1 MLGDERDA
9 IMRSGVAHVIHV
21 GQLSHD
27 EMARSF
33 VLAAAKIIRFRE
45 THNPPFIAK
54 LYRPEKRTE
63 YHTVA
68 GAIKLVL
75 TLEEWKRAGGRS

>member
-1 MLGDERDA
+1 
-9 IMRSGVAHVIHV
+9 MRSGVAHVIHV

-27 EMARSF
+27 EMAQSF
-33 VLAAAKIIRFRE
+33 VLAAVKIIRFRE

-54 LYRPEKRTE
+54 LYRPEKKTE
-63 YHTVA
+63 YRTVA

-75 TLEEWKRAGGRS
+75 TIDEWRRAGGRS